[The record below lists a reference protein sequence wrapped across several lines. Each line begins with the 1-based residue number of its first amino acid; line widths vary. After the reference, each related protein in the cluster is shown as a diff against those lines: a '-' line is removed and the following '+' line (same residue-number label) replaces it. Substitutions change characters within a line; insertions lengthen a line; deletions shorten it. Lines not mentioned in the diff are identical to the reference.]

1 MTYSNLQEMGK
12 PITVKDEG
20 VLLSGSISSIDFVG
34 AGVTSTVLGY
44 DTTVTIPGGVGTP
57 STNETPTG
65 TVDGVNAVFTT
76 AHTPISGTL
85 AVYVGGSRQ
94 KLTEDYTVTG
104 STITFNSAPMVGS
117 ILVVDYEY

>member
-1 MTYSNLQEMGK
+1 MAITPLIPPHEISLLDEG
-12 PITVKDEG
+12 ITVIEG
-20 VLLSGSISSIDFVG
+20 ASRINYVG
-34 AGVTSTVLGY
+34 AGVTVAAIGD

>member
-1 MTYSNLQEMGK
+1 MAITPLIPPHEISLLDEG
-12 PITVKDEG
+12 ITVIEG
-20 VLLSGSISSIDFVG
+20 ASRINYVG
-34 AGVTSTVLGY
+34 AGVTVAAVGD
-44 DTTVTIPGGVGTP
+44 DTTVTIPGGIGTP

-76 AHTPISGTL
+76 AHTPINGTL
-85 AVYVGGSRQ
+85 AVFVGGSRQ